1 MKISVLFVDDEMK
14 VLMGLRRMLH
24 STRDK
29 WECTFAN
36 SGREALKF
44 LSMSK
49 FDVVVS
55 DMRMPNMDGAELLGK
70 VKELHPNTIRIVLSG
85 QCDRVSSYDVVNSSH
100 QFLSKPCEKNVVIST
115 INRALA
121 LRNLLSS
128 NELQSL
134 VTGLRHVPCLPENYL
149 ELESELNS
157 DYSSVSKIADIISK
171 DIGLTAKL
179 LQMSNSA
186 YFGIG
191 RKVSSTKEAVKRI
204 GTDTIRALV
213 LSHGIFQ
220 QLKADD
226 EAQKDFEKMSQHG
239 IDCGFLVKKIVFAE
253 GLSSFDA
260 DSAFTAGLLHDV
272 GSLVLMHNQPEEYA
286 KAKLMAKEK
295 KMPMWEAELKVF
307 GTSHDVIGAYL
318 AELWGMPTG
327 VIEAIAFHHHP
338 LECHQQEFNTLTAV
352 HVAEGLLYIQ
362 AKNFDPEVYEK
373 AMDFPYL
380 EQLGLSDH
388 FNKWLALVKSQED
401 ISEIEESA

>member
-1 MKISVLFVDDEMK
+1 MKISVLFVDDEKK

-29 WECTFAN
+29 WECTFAS

-44 LSMSK
+44 LAMSK

-70 VKELHPNTIRIVLSG
+70 VKEQYPHTVRIVLSG

-100 QFLSKPCEKNVVIST
+100 QFLSKPCDKEVVIST

-121 LRNLLSS
+121 LRDLLASE
-128 NELQSL
+128 ELQAL
-134 VTGLRHVPCLPENYL
+134 VSGLPHVPCLPENYL
-149 ELESELNS
+149 ELEKELRS
-157 DYSSVSKIADIISK
+157 DFSSVSRIADIISQ

-204 GTDTIRALV
+204 GTDTIHALV
-213 LSHGIFQ
+213 LSHGIFE
-220 QLKADD
+220 QLKCDD
-226 EAQKDFEKMSQHG
+226 ETKEICGEMAQHG
-239 IDCGFLVKKIVFAE
+239 IDCGFLVKKIVYAE

-260 DSAFTAGLLHDV
+260 ESAFTAGLLHDV
-272 GSLVLMHNQPEEYA
+272 GSMVLAYNMPKEYA
-286 KAKLMAKEK
+286 EARKLAEEK
-295 KMPMWEAELKVF
+295 QIPIWQAEYKIF
-307 GTSHDVIGAYL
+307 GTSHDVVGAYL

-327 VIEAIAFHHHP
+327 IIEAIAFHHHP
-338 LECHQQEFNTLTAV
+338 LECHQQEFNALTAV
-352 HVAEGLLYIQ
+352 HVSEGLLDIQ
-362 AKNFDPEVYEK
+362 EADFDPEIYEK
-373 AMDFPYL
+373 AMSFPYL

-388 FNKWLALVKSQED
+388 LDKWIALIAPKDGDVEKRASL
-401 ISEIEESA
+401 